1 MKKIILSILV
11 VLCTICANAQ
21 TRSSVTTVNLNLR
34 NAADI
39 TSSVLDVIPSGKEVT
54 VLGSNNDSWSL
65 VVYNGNIGWAR
76 STYLR
81 SNYDN
86 PSGSVTYYI
95 NSNGYRVQSPTR
107 YSSAPRGAT
116 ARCVDGTYSF
126 SKNRRGTCSHHGGVA
141 EWLN

>member
-21 TRSSVTTVNLNLR
+21 TQSSVTTVNLNLR

-39 TSSVLDVIPSGKEVT
+39 TSSVIDVIPSGKEVT

-76 STYLR
+76 
-81 SNYDN
+81 
-86 PSGSVTYYI
+86 
-95 NSNGYRVQSPTR
+95 
-107 YSSAPRGAT
+107 
-116 ARCVDGTYSF
+116 
-126 SKNRRGTCSHHGGVA
+126 
-141 EWLN
+141 